1 MYFPD
6 YPYPVN
12 ICGFCATHADEYGYL
27 NKDEDTTPVGAYE
40 GKNVLVNLNDRSAL
54 SSLGV
59 LIVRDV
65 LEVAGYETR
74 ISGFEATHNH
84 LKSLNRFPD
93 PSISLV
99 RLRSNPDLE
108 VIDKDTAT
116 IFRVEVKV
124 TTQPPDVYLLETR
137 VVNRLRNHHHDT
149 ILLIYHISMART

>member
-65 LEVAGYETR
+65 LEVAGPHR
-74 ISGFEATHNH
+74 VDVG
-84 LKSLNRFPD
+84 L
-93 PSISLV
+93 
-99 RLRSNPDLE
+99 LE
-108 VIDKDTAT
+108 VGDAAAHD
-116 IFRVEVKV
+116 
-124 TTQPPDVYLLETR
+124 LLT
-137 VVNRLRNHHHDT
+137 NQRL
-149 ILLIYHISMART
+149 ARFLGMDGCERQGRSCH